1 MTDLLETTYKTMV
14 EYCKILEN
22 TAKPGF
28 GGMWTAESNKGDEI
42 ARHQMYDG
50 GYTGVVRSQKYG
62 FSILFAH
69 LNNKGDTY
77 KLGSGS
83 EDSVREC
90 LNYCQEILHP
100 TSDVVVSVKSKI
112 NI

>member
-28 GGMWTAESNKGDEI
+28 GGTWTPESNKGDEV

-69 LNNKGDTY
+69 LNAEGDTY
-77 KLGSGS
+77 KLSSGS
-83 EDSVREC
+83 EDSVHEC
-90 LNYCQEILHP
+90 LKYCQEILHP
-100 TSDVVVSVKSKI
+100 AADVVVSIKPKTHI
-112 NI
+112 